1 VLGVQATGRRELAL
15 PFDPAEVWGR
25 RDRYH
30 VTGTIDGN
38 PVRGPLSSVAGGWVL
53 PVGAL
58 WCQDPR
64 FTEPTEVA
72 AELRFEGPQRDH
84 LADDVAE
91 ALAAHPDA
99 AAFWDSLAT
108 FYRKGY
114 LRWIDATKRRPEL
127 LRSSQEPEPERREH
141 EDDADVHQQAFPEV
155 VPEEEDVHAD
165 HDGDQRQ
172 HVERDDASL
181 PITGQRAA

>member
-1 VLGVQATGRRELAL
+1 MMPRPFARCCACRRGGGASSRCPSTRQRSGGGVTATTSPARSTATPFAGRCR
-15 PFDPAEVWGR
+15 PWPA
-25 RDRYH
+25 
-30 VTGTIDGN
+30 
-38 PVRGPLSSVAGGWVL
+38 GWVL

-72 AELRFEGPQRDH
+72 AELRLEGPQRDH

-127 LRSSQEPEPERREH
+127 
-141 EDDADVHQQAFPEV
+141 
-155 VPEEEDVHAD
+155 
-165 HDGDQRQ
+165 
-172 HVERDDASL
+172 
-181 PITGQRAA
+181 RAARIAEMIALLRGGHKQRPRS

>member
-1 VLGVQATGRRELAL
+1 MSDDAQTFRTVLGVQATGRRELAL
-15 PFDPAEVWGR
+15 PFDPAEVWGL

-72 AELRFEGPQRDH
+72 AELRLEGPSGITW
-84 LADDVAE
+84 
-91 ALAAHPDA
+91 PT
-99 AAFWDSLAT
+99 SP
-108 FYRKGY
+108 
-114 LRWIDATKRRPEL
+114 RRLWQPIRMR
-127 LRSSQEPEPERREH
+127 LRSGTPSRPSTARDTCGGWVRR
-141 EDDADVHQQAFPEV
+141 
-155 VPEEEDVHAD
+155 
-165 HDGDQRQ
+165 
-172 HVERDDASL
+172 S
-181 PITGQRAA
+181 TGRSCGLRGSRS

>member
-1 VLGVQATGRRELAL
+1 MSDDAQTFRTVLGVQATGRRELAL

-72 AELRFEGPQRDH
+72 AELRLEGPQRDH

-127 LRSSQEPEPERREH
+127 
-141 EDDADVHQQAFPEV
+141 
-155 VPEEEDVHAD
+155 
-165 HDGDQRQ
+165 
-172 HVERDDASL
+172 
-181 PITGQRAA
+181 RAARIAEMIALLRGGHKQRPRS